1 MKKIK
6 KHILKFSDIYVI
18 IATVIIATGIH
29 YCLDS
34 KTEILIAIYGAG
46 ISIAFSI
53 RQYRIENDK
62 IFKELFIM
70 YNEKYDLKFNN
81 YLNKIV
87 EKSSDQV
94 YELAKEE
101 KPLVIDYLNM
111 CSEQYLWFT
120 KGRIDSTVWESWE
133 KGMKFYLECQPIK
146 KFIIQEPQKDS
157 YYGIFE
163 YLKL

>member
-1 MKKIK
+1 MK

-18 IATVIIATGIH
+18 IITVIIATGIH
-29 YCLDS
+29 CFIDK
-34 KTEILIAIYGAG
+34 KTEILIAIYTAG

-81 YLNKIV
+81 CLNIIV
-87 EKSSDQV
+87 KKASNQT
-94 YELAKEE
+94 YELIDEE
-101 KPLVIDYLNM
+101 KPLIIDYLNM

-120 KGRIDSTVWESWE
+120 KGRIDSIAWKSWE

-146 KFIIQEPQKDS
+146 NFISKESQKDS